1 MQNRLILGDNLQVL
15 KSIPSESVDLCYIDP
30 PFFSNRNYEVIW
42 GDSGEVR
49 SFTDRWAGGMEHY
62 IGWLKERIDEIWRV
76 LKPTGSLFV
85 HCDWHANAYI
95 RVHIL
100 DKLQPV
106 GGGGKPLF
114 VNEIAWCYRGGSAPR
129 SAFGRRHDTIFFY
142 RKSNEHTFNADAV
155 RIAYRAE
162 GVGRKDDAMW
172 GRHKGTNKVYKP
184 NPLGKIPEDWWEINV
199 LNANSP
205 ERIGYPTQKPL
216 ALLERII
223 KACSNEG
230 DIVLDAFCG
239 GGTTLVAAHNLKR
252 HFIGIDQSVHAIAV
266 TRARLENDLFRPT
279 FSVETPKYDYETI
292 RNAPPFQFERFIVE
306 QYGGESHTKQVGD
319 GGIDGLLH
327 EGRASFPIQVKR
339 SDNIGRN
346 VIDNFKSA
354 MSRFNKQCKRGYIIA
369 FSFGRGAV
377 EEVARLKREED
388 FEITLVRVDEIIPIG
403 MPPRISLS
411 FDWKEVGDKG
421 DKEVIFKATGDD
433 IELWQWDWD
442 YDAKKGFAAEV
453 LRNNDGI
460 QKIILKTGKYDIAV
474 RGVDR
479 DGIAS
484 IEVIHLV
491 VNGGVHKE

>member
-1 MQNRLILGDNLQVL
+1 MFIVTGTQTLISACIFLT
-15 KSIPSESVDLCYIDP
+15 
-30 PFFSNRNYEVIW
+30 NY
-42 GDSGEVR
+42 
-49 SFTDRWAGGMEHY
+49 
-62 IGWLKERIDEIWRV
+62 
-76 LKPTGSLFV
+76 P
-85 HCDWHANAYI
+85 
-95 RVHIL
+95 
-100 DKLQPV
+100 
-106 GGGGKPLF
+106 GGGGEKPQF
-114 VNEIAWCYRGGSAPR
+114 VNEIIWCYAGGGIPKKDFPR
-129 SAFGRRHDTIFFY
+129 KHDTIY
-142 RKSNEHTFNADAV
+142 RYVKSNKYTYNT
-155 RIAYRAE
+155 IYRPYSE
-162 GVGRKDDAMW
+162 GTQQRGRTQN
-172 GRHKGTNKVYKP
+172 KGKYFEQGLRSEGTPVN
-184 NPLGKIPEDWWEINV
+184 DWWADVKKIT
-199 LNANSP
+199 SP
-205 ERIGYPTQKPL
+205 TDPEKIGYPTQKSIE
-216 ALLERII
+216 LLERII
-223 KACSNEG
+223 KASSNEG
-230 DIVLDAFCG
+230 DVVLDAFCG

-327 EGRASFPIQVKR
+327 EGRAAFPIQVKR

-388 FEITLVRVDEIIPIG
+388 IEINLIRVDEIIPIG
-403 MPPRISLS
+403 MPPHISLS

-421 DKEVIFKATGDD
+421 DKEVTFTATGDN

-460 QKIILKTGKYDIAV
+460 QKIVLKTGKYDIAV